1 MRQTPLP
8 SLRDLAPDVL
18 IVRCGLCNELVLA
31 AECCGSPLEA
41 PACPRRAMLESR
53 LPLAGL
59 QPAINVIG
67 GPNG

>member
-18 IVRCGLCNELVLA
+18 VVRCGLCNELVLA

-41 PACPRRAMLESR
+41 PACPRRAMLEGPLLPSLAR
-53 LPLAGL
+53 L
-59 QPAINVIG
+59 AIVSIG
-67 GPNG
+67 GSNG